1 MIQNFIKTAFRNL
14 WKTKGYSFLNIFG
27 LAIGIT
33 AAALIFLWVEGEL
46 TRNDNFANKKDIY
59 VVKSKQKY
67 DEATYIFES
76 TPGPFAPAIKAEI
89 PGIKHAARLDWGSK
103 ILLSIG
109 DNNIYQQGS
118 YVDPSY
124 VDILSMEFLEGDRTS
139 ALNNPDQIVLSES
152 AAKRFFGN
160 SPAVGKTLSINH
172 TDNATVSG
180 VVKDFPTNSSFRFDW
195 LISFKK
201 YEQQNNWLDNWGSN
215 SVMTIVQLEPNTNL
229 EEVNKTM
236 MDFTER
242 KTDGKVTFSQT
253 FLYPMSRWNMYNVFD
268 KDGNEIEGRIKNI
281 RLFSII
287 AWALLLIACIN
298 FMNLSTARSEK
309 RAKEV
314 GLRKVVGANRQS
326 LIAQFIGESLFYA
339 FLSTL
344 LAILFVHLLISP
356 FNTLIGKT
364 LVVDLF
370 TPLHLLFVGGIV
382 LICGLLAGSYPA
394 FYLSA
399 FNPLKTLKG
408 AKQKTGSASLI
419 RRGLVILQYT
429 TSVVLI
435 ICTLIIYQQI
445 QHVKNRESGMD
456 RSQVL
461 TTTLQGNMAA
471 QPMPIKE
478 QLKATGQV
486 EHVSLSNMN
495 LLNIGSNSSGFVW
508 EGKPSNMDILIGIL
522 SADEELVPTMS
533 LKMYDGRNFNTNML
547 SDSSAMMINEALA
560 KLIQPDGKVAGQL
573 MKWNSQQYTIVG
585 VVKDFVYND
594 FYGAPSPMVII
605 PFQAEYGG
613 IMNIKTKAGANLF
626 EVLPEIEKIVKSNN
640 PGYPFEYRFMDEIF
654 NTKFQTEQLTQR
666 LATVFAVLSIVI
678 SCLGLFG
685 LASYSAEQ
693 RAKEISIRK
702 VLGASIAKLIAML
715 NKEFVLLVILSCLL
729 AFPIA
734 WWLMN
739 SWLDGYKYRI
749 DIQWVI
755 FAFAATLSLII
766 ALLTISTQAFRA
778 ASANPTKKLRNE

>member
-89 PGIKHAARLDWGSK
+89 PGIKHAARLNWGSK

-109 DNNIYQQGS
+109 DTNIYQQGY
-118 YVDPSY
+118 YVDPPF
-124 VDILSMEFLEGDRTS
+124 VDILSMEFLEGDRHA
-139 ALNNPDQIVLSES
+139 ALNNPDQVVLSES

-160 SPAVGKTLSINH
+160 SPAVGKILSLDH
-172 TDNATVSG
+172 TDNVTVSG

-195 LISFKK
+195 LIPFKK
-201 YEQQNNWLDNWGSN
+201 YEQQYSWLDSWGNN
-215 SVMTIVQLEPNTNL
+215 SVMTVVQLDPTANL
-229 EEVNKTM
+229 EQVNATM
-236 MDFTER
+236 MDFIER
-242 KTDGKVTFSQT
+242 KTDGKTTFSQT
-253 FLYPMSRWNMYNVFD
+253 YLYPMSRWNLYNTFD
-268 KDGNEIEGRIKNI
+268 SDGNEIEGRIKNI

-314 GLRKVVGANRQS
+314 GLRKVVGAHRSS
-326 LIAQFIGESLFYA
+326 LIFQFIGESILYA
-339 FLSTL
+339 LLSTL
-344 LAILFVHLLISP
+344 LAIALIYLLINP

-364 LVVDLF
+364 LAVDLF
-370 TPLHLLFVGGIV
+370 KPLHLLFVGAVILFCGI
-382 LICGLLAGSYPA
+382 LAGSYPA
-394 FYLSA
+394 LYLSA
-399 FNPLKTLKG
+399 FNPLKTIKG
-408 AKQKTGSASLI
+408 AKQKAGSASLI

-445 QHVKNRESGMD
+445 QYVKNRDSGMD

-461 TTTLQGNMAA
+461 TTSLQGKMAT

-486 EHVSLSNMN
+486 EYVSLSNMN

-522 SADEELVPTMS
+522 SADEELVPAMS
-533 LKMYDGRNFNTNML
+533 LKMYDGRNFNANML
-547 SDSSAMMINEALA
+547 SDSSSMIINEALA
-560 KLIQPDGKVAGQL
+560 KLMQPDGKVAGQL
-573 MKWNSQQYTIVG
+573 MKWNDQQYTIVG

-626 EVLPEIEKIVKSNN
+626 TVLPAIEKIIKSNN
-640 PGYPFEYRFMDEIF
+640 PGYPFEYNFMDELF
-654 NTKFQTEQLTQR
+654 DAKFQTEQLTQR
-666 LATVFAVLSIVI
+666 LATVFAVLSVVV

-702 VLGASIAKLIAML
+702 VLGASIAKLISML
-715 NKEFVLLVILSCLL
+715 NKEFIVLVGLSCLL
-729 AFPIA
+729 AFPLA
-734 WWLMN
+734 WWMMHN
-739 SWLDGYKYRI
+739 WLDNYKYRI
-749 DIQWVI
+749 DIQWII
-755 FAFAATLSLII
+755 FAAAAAIAVVI
-766 ALLTISTQAFRA
+766 ALITISTQAFRA